1 MLLALI
7 VWIGGIIFFAFVL
20 APTLF
25 GVLPTT
31 KLAGDVVNATL
42 GKLHW
47 MGLVSGVV
55 FLICSLLYN
64 WQKHVQLRPF
74 ALSHIFV
81 VLMLVFTTISQFGIT
96 PRMRELRSSPGLM
109 DSSTGRAEFDRLHA
123 WSTRLEGGFLFLGLG
138 VVLSRQ
144 TVKTVVGDLGDAQMC
159 LARIGMPA
167 ARYVHFGQNFEQRCL
182 AHLRQADDSSFHLF
196 VASLQT
202 AREIRDPLGLFLRL
216 LQRAQRV
223 VGFALI

>member
-7 VWIGGIIFFAFVL
+7 VWIGGIIFFAFVM

-64 WQKHVQLRPF
+64 WQKYVQLRPF
-74 ALSHIFV
+74 MASHVFV
-81 VLMLVFTTISQFGIT
+81 VLMLAFTVISQFGIT
-96 PRMRELRSSPGLM
+96 PRMRELRSSPSLM
-109 DSSTGRAEFDRLHA
+109 ESSSRRDEFDHMHA
-123 WSTRLEGGFLFLGLG
+123 WSTRLEGGVLFLGIG
-138 VVLSRQ
+138 IVVL
-144 TVKTVVGDLGDAQMC
+144 
-159 LARIGMPA
+159 
-167 ARYVHFGQNFEQRCL
+167 
-182 AHLRQADDSSFHLF
+182 
-196 VASLQT
+196 T
-202 AREIRDPLGLFLRL
+202 ARKSHNH
-216 LQRAQRV
+216 
-223 VGFALI
+223 

>member
-42 GKLHW
+42 TKLHW

-55 FLICSLLYN
+55 FLIASLLYN

-74 ALSHIFV
+74 MVSHVFV
-81 VLMLVFTTISQFGIT
+81 VLMLAFTMISQFGIT
-96 PRMRELRSSPGLM
+96 PRMRELRSSPSLM
-109 DSSTGRAEFDRLHA
+109 ESSSGRDEFDRLHA
-123 WSTRLEGGFLFLGLG
+123 WSTRLEGGVLFLGLG
-138 VVLSRQ
+138 VAIL
-144 TVKTVVGDLGDAQMC
+144 
-159 LARIGMPA
+159 
-167 ARYVHFGQNFEQRCL
+167 
-182 AHLRQADDSSFHLF
+182 
-196 VASLQT
+196 T
-202 AREIRDPLGLFLRL
+202 ARRFGNSN
-216 LQRAQRV
+216 
-223 VGFALI
+223 

>member
-42 GKLHW
+42 TKLHW

-64 WQKHVQLRPF
+64 WQKYVQLRPF
-74 ALSHIFV
+74 ALSHILV
-81 VLMLVFTTISQFGIT
+81 VLMLAFTMVSQFGIT
-96 PRMRELRSSPGLM
+96 PRMRELRSTPAM
-109 DSSTGRAEFDRLHA
+109 MESSDGRMEFDRLHA
-123 WSTRLEGGFLFLGLG
+123 WSTRLEGGVLLLG
-138 VVLSRQ
+138 
-144 TVKTVVGDLGDAQMC
+144 
-159 LARIGMPA
+159 IGIA
-167 ARYVHFGQNFEQRCL
+167 GL
-182 AHLRQADDSSFHLF
+182 
-196 VASLQT
+196 T
-202 AREIRDPLGLFLRL
+202 ARRFGNSN
-216 LQRAQRV
+216 
-223 VGFALI
+223 